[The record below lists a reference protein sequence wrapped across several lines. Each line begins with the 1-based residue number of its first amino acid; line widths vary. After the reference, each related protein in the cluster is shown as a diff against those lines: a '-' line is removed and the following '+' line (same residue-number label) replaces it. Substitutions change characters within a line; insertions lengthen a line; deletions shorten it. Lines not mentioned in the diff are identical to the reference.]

1 MEQRRHP
8 RYQLVTPLAGI
19 VEQGGGRYAG
29 SVLNISVGGF
39 YLHLPKSP
47 AESLKIHGLDDYGE
61 IHYAGRN
68 AYGFGAIARIEK
80 FPSSVGIGFSWDK
93 SGMDAKSSQIIEEQE
108 RRKSLGWVVTSGHT
122 IKLSGYVSSALSHDV
137 FSAVQSIGAGN
148 AVISLSGV
156 ASIDSSGIELLMAL
170 RDRGVALTDASTQID
185 LVLKRFQL
193 SQTRKE
199 DRAG

>member
-1 MEQRRHP
+1 
-8 RYQLVTPLAGI
+8 
-19 VEQGGGRYAG
+19 
-29 SVLNISVGGF
+29 
-39 YLHLPKSP
+39 
-47 AESLKIHGLDDYGE
+47 
-61 IHYAGRN
+61 
-68 AYGFGAIARIEK
+68 
-80 FPSSVGIGFSWDK
+80 
-93 SGMDAKSSQIIEEQE
+93 MDAKSSQLIAEIIEEQE

-137 FSAVQSIGAGN
+137 FSAVQAIGAGN

-156 ASIDSSGIELLMAL
+156 ASIDSSGIELLMVL
-170 RDRGVALTDASTQID
+170 RDRGVLLTDASTQIG